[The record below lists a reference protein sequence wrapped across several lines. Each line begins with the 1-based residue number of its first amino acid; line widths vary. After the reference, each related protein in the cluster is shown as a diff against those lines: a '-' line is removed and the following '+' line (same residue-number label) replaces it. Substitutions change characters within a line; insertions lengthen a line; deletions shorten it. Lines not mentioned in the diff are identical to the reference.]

1 MENNADYTVEDSLV
15 NSIIG
20 EGTTLR
26 GEFDLNGLLRIDGL
40 FFGKVRTTG
49 RVLIGKNGTAECTI
63 VSGTV
68 VIGGKVKGDII
79 ASEKVTLLSTGELI
93 GNIKTPRLI
102 IEEGVIF
109 DGTCEII
116 EDKERLNKIQQE
128 FMGQNSPL
136 SSTIEGH
143 NINKNQSPQA
153 MKTPGESKLSV
164 KTIP

>member
-1 MENNADYTVEDSLV
+1 MEHNTDYIVEDSLV

-26 GEFDLNGLLRIDGL
+26 GEFDLNGLLRIDGN
-40 FFGKVRTTG
+40 FVGKVRTTG

-79 ASEKVTLLSTGELI
+79 ASEKITLLSTGELI

-116 EDKERLNKIQQE
+116 EDKERMIKIQQE
-128 FMGQNSPL
+128 FMEKHSLSDKLPHRDNIDNSSL
-136 SSTIEGH
+136 KQT
-143 NINKNQSPQA
+143 
-153 MKTPGESKLSV
+153 MKAPGESSLSV
-164 KTIP
+164 KTVP